1 MYNGLIELI
10 ILTVLVIAAFCLGAC
25 PFSLW
30 IGRRLLHK
38 DIRNYGDTNPGAWN
52 VLRAGGRK
60 AFWLALVL
68 DVSKG
73 IPFVLIASLLVKL
86 SEPAVMAVGFGAIL
100 GHAFSPLLKFRGGKA
115 VAVTYGVLVA
125 LPHREI
131 FFATVVFMVL
141 GVLLIEVHA
150 WVVVLGPIGS
160 LIYFILTG
168 ITGAELFFLSGIL
181 LIFAIKYYPD
191 LKTYPGY
198 KGVLV
203 HWLQAVRR

>member
-1 MYNGLIELI
+1 MYNGYMEVI
-10 ILTVLVIAAFCLGAC
+10 ILSVLTVAAFSLGAC

-30 IGRRLLHK
+30 IGRRFLHK
-38 DIRNYGDTNPGAWN
+38 DIRNYGDANPGAWN

-60 AFWLALVL
+60 AFWLALAL

-73 IPFVLIASLLVKL
+73 VPFVLIASLLVKL

-115 VAVTYGVLVA
+115 VATTFGVLVA
-125 LPHREI
+125 LPQREI
-131 FFATVVFMVL
+131 FFAMVAFMVL
-141 GVLLIEVHA
+141 GVLFIEVHA
-150 WVVVLGPIGS
+150 WVVMLGPIGS
-160 LIYFILTG
+160 LAYFIIIG
-168 ITGAELFFLSGIL
+168 ISGSELCLLLGIL
-181 LIFAIKYYPD
+181 LLFAFRYFPD